1 MPVPSFFDGVNSHM
15 AEMTNSLRG
24 EFRKLAPS
32 APGTRDRSTQE
43 QAAIFK
49 EISRLPEAEMRDF
62 FGDMKARAGHSE
74 MEQAPCEFCSM
85 IAKFGLGVE

>member
-1 MPVPSFFDGVNSHM
+1 M
-15 AEMTNSLRG
+15 AEMTNSLKG

-32 APGTRDRSTQE
+32 APGTRGRSAQE

>member
-1 MPVPSFFDGVNSHM
+1 M
-15 AEMTNSLRG
+15 AEMTNSLKG
-24 EFRKLAPS
+24 EFRKLAPTG
-32 APGTRDRSTQE
+32 PGVRERSPQE
-43 QAAIFK
+43 QAAVFK

-85 IAKFGLGVE
+85 IAKFGLGAG